1 MWIPIFSGGV
11 ITRPKEKF
19 EDRENKMESSQK
31 QLFFFAENAT
41 ESTKSLLELVEQMPA
56 SHKSTL
62 RYLMAHFI
70 RLWQIQHDSGMDDG
84 LDKLS
89 HVFCHILLRPP
100 WEKIM

>member
-1 MWIPIFSGGV
+1 MRDDVAIGYAVMCCVVCAVGAGTPELGKV
-11 ITRPKEKF
+11 
-19 EDRENKMESSQK
+19 
-31 QLFFFAENAT
+31 
-41 ESTKSLLELVEQMPA
+41 LLELTEQMQPC
-56 SHKSTL
+56 HRSTL

-70 RLWQIQHDSGMDDG
+70 RLWRIQHDSGLEDG